1 MSKYIKKLIYVFF
14 VITITFKTFGE
25 SNVIMNINSKDFFD
39 NIGPGFATEMAVAG
53 DSYAQHFYEDE
64 KDKDIKL
71 FGYFNEGL
79 TLSQNEETLKRAFNS
94 IHKLIFLSISVNDRH
109 GSTHPSVFE
118 NELRSLFDIAVE
130 TNKIVILHSYMY
142 YDLAS
147 TAHYP
152 YSTYEYDS
160 MLRNLIMEYKN
171 VYYVD
176 MSDCT
181 GSEYMLPDGIHY
193 NKKFNDEMYNRL
205 LIIIDFIKDDIY
217 E

>member
-14 VITITFKTFGE
+14 VITITFKTLGE
-25 SNVIMNINSKDFFD
+25 SNVIMNTNSKDFFD

-64 KDKDIKL
+64 KDKNIKL